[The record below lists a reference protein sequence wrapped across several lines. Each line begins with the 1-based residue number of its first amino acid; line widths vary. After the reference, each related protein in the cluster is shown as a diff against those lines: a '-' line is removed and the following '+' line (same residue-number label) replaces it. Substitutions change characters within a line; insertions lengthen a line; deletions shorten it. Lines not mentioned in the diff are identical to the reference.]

1 MMIQSVRTLAVITTV
16 PEASLPAEAA
26 LPEETAAVQEQE
38 EEVIG
43 REMIDT
49 TVVAKKPAKRPK
61 AARIITQSD
70 VLQEQH
76 NALVL
81 KQENLRSQKRKL
93 ELEEKVRMAQA
104 INVSP
109 SIQWSFADSPTQK

>member
-1 MMIQSVRTLAVITTV
+1 MV
-16 PEASLPAEAA
+16 
-26 LPEETAAVQEQE
+26 
-38 EEVIG
+38 
-43 REMIDT
+43 
-49 TVVAKKPAKRPK
+49 KKPAKRPK

-93 ELEEKVRMAQA
+93 ELEISLEKKVRMAQA

-109 SIQWSFADSPTQK
+109 SIQ